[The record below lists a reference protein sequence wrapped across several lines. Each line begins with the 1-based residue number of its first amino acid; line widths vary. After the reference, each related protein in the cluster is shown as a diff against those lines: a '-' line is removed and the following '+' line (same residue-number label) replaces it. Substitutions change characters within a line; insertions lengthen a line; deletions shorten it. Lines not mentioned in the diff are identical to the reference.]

1 MKVIK
6 TGSMYRTYGDDL
18 ETFEKL
24 PAKVFNL
31 RFNKMSG
38 FYMEHRSDFEIKE
51 KIYGVHYEKVDKVL
65 RSFDVFERSLGVILS
80 GAKGIGKSLFAKML
94 AEQAVKIGLPVVI
107 VDAFYPGVAAYLE
120 SIEQEVL
127 VLFDE
132 FDKSFGGIRQAEGEA
147 DAQASMLSLFDGT
160 SGGKKLFVITCNDVY
175 RLNEFLINRPGRF
188 HYHFR
193 FNYPSSEEIEIY
205 LKDKLAEEFYH
216 EIGKVVMFSKKVDLN
231 YDCLRAIAFELNSGL
246 PFEKAVLDLNILN
259 MHSDSYNLTLKF
271 TNGEVLTHSDY
282 QIDMFDRSESECIRM
297 YNKRG
302 DYVANLRFSVESILS
317 DPESGALVVLPENL
331 EVEWAYDRHWGDK
344 KALDKEIAANKAKTP
359 RILVIER
366 EKPRMYHYAV

>member
-94 AEQAVKIGLPVVI
+94 SEQAVKIGLPVVI

-193 FNYPSSEEIEIY
+193 FN
-205 LKDKLAEEFYH
+205 
-216 EIGKVVMFSKKVDLN
+216 
-231 YDCLRAIAFELNSGL
+231 
-246 PFEKAVLDLNILN
+246 
-259 MHSDSYNLTLKF
+259 
-271 TNGEVLTHSDY
+271 
-282 QIDMFDRSESECIRM
+282 
-297 YNKRG
+297 
-302 DYVANLRFSVESILS
+302 
-317 DPESGALVVLPENL
+317 
-331 EVEWAYDRHWGDK
+331 
-344 KALDKEIAANKAKTP
+344 
-359 RILVIER
+359 
-366 EKPRMYHYAV
+366 